1 MIMVMNLIPA
11 ASAQRVMGG
20 SNSDSSFGSLGLTA
34 QSGIKQDTGFAG
46 QEGLTKYEN
55 SGLLPFSESEKL
67 TVYAPDDLVTFVVVL
82 ESEPLLARYS
92 STEIGQQTEA
102 VVAYTQ
108 MLMEQI
114 TSVQAQVE
122 AAFGNEEGYEMG
134 FTYTVGTAG
143 FSVTTAYKNLSAL
156 KALENVKSAY
166 VAPVYSVP
174 EN

>member
-1 MIMVMNLIPA
+1 MNLKKRLLALVLVLVMVMNLVPF
-11 ASAQRVMGG
+11 ASAQGVTGG

-46 QEGLTKYEN
+46 QDGLTKYEN

-82 ESEPLLARYS
+82 ECEPLLARFS

-108 MLMEQI
+108 QLNQQI
-114 TSVQAQVE
+114 VAVQAQVE

-134 FTYTVGTAG
+134 FTYTIGSAG
-143 FSVTTAYKNLSAL
+143 FSVTTAYKNT
-156 KALENVKSAY
+156 EWR
-166 VAPVYSVP
+166 
-174 EN
+174 